1 MVVDSLKV
9 EEIAQKLLRRIHFFD
24 GLNIEELEHLS
35 TLVSKRV
42 ALPGEVI
49 FRQGDA
55 PDAFYIIESGEIEI
69 VLEASED
76 ESETIATLSR
86 AGDFFGEMALID
98 DQPRS
103 ATVKARTETKLL
115 VISKSDFSDL
125 IRDYPSIHLEVSRAL
140 SHNLRHSDSRF
151 AETIMQKNRQLA
163 EALSNLREAHEE
175 LLRRERLSL
184 LGRLASGII
193 HDLKKPLTCISGYAQ
208 LLNSPSL
215 AEEKRQQYAG
225 KITSEVQRL
234 VDMVNEI
241 LKFGRSEQKIVRTR
255 VKIKQWLKE
264 DMLILIRRNL
274 RTSSTTLLPTR
285 WRPCPRAGPS
295 YSGASVK
302 MINCAWTLRIPELEW
317 VRK

>member
-193 HDLKKPLTCISGYAQ
+193 HDLKKSHPKSSASWIWSTKSSSSVAVNKKSSAPGL
-208 LLNSPSL
+208 
-215 AEEKRQQYAG
+215 
-225 KITSEVQRL
+225 RL
-234 VDMVNEI
+234 SN
-241 LKFGRSEQKIVRTR
+241 G
-255 VKIKQWLKE
+255 
-264 DMLILIRRNL
+264 
-274 RTSSTTLLPTR
+274 
-285 WRPCPRAGPS
+285 
-295 YSGASVK
+295 
-302 MINCAWTLRIPELEW
+302 
-317 VRK
+317 